1 MVSTAGAFEGYTP
14 SQNRWLVF
22 KRNNTGTTIQQHLW
36 PDTMDGA
43 LTCGLFIIIH
53 TAKLGEEGA
62 KRETHKDRVPIS
74 NNYVMLGS
82 VSTCVI

>member
-1 MVSTAGAFEGYTP
+1 
-14 SQNRWLVF
+14 
-22 KRNNTGTTIQQHLW
+22 
-36 PDTMDGA
+36 MDGA